1 MHNPAMHVRGARVIA
16 HRAPRSDRPNR
27 EDRNMRNSPSALL
40 ALIMFG
46 GLVGAASAQDTYT
59 LKIACVLDSQHPILV
74 GARRMAELAEKDS
87 GGRLKLNLYP
97 SSQLGG
103 QREVLQNVQA
113 GVVDGVIEATATL
126 TNFVPQLGVVD
137 LPYLAKDESAAFRL
151 FDGPVFEQELG
162 PPAAAAGFHIV
173 QVWEVTFRNVYTRS
187 RPINSVADLKG
198 QKIRVIPSPSYIALF
213 RALGAAPTPMAFGEV
228 YTALQQGVID
238 GAENDTVT
246 YQTTKHMEVA
256 RNLALT
262 GHMMLA
268 NTLYISERVWQR
280 LPDDLKAVIRQAS
293 LEARNTVTAERATRN
308 AKALDDIRAAG
319 INVTQPDLAPFTA
332 VGQQTYKELA
342 ERLGPDL
349 VGRIVEATK

>member
-1 MHNPAMHVRGARVIA
+1 MPKANA
-16 HRAPRSDRPNR
+16 PNR
-27 EDRNMRNSPSALL
+27 EGRNMKNSASALL
-40 ALIMFG
+40 ALI
-46 GLVGAASAQDTYT
+46 LLAAVVGPAAAQDSTN
-59 LKIACVLDSQHPILV
+59 LKIACVLDAQHPILI
-74 GARRMAELAEKDS
+74 GARRMAEVAEKES
-87 GGRLKLNLYP
+87 GGRLKITVYP

-113 GVVDGVIEATATL
+113 GIVDGVIDATATL
-126 TNFVPQLGVVD
+126 TNFVPALGVVD
-137 LPYLAKDESAAFRL
+137 LPYLAKDTAAAFRL
-151 FDGPVFEQELG
+151 FDSPVFEQELG
-162 PPAAAAGFHIV
+162 RPAAAAGFHIV

-187 RPINSVADLKG
+187 RPINAVADLKG

-238 GAENDTVT
+238 GAENDSVT

-262 GHMMLA
+262 SHMMLA

-280 LPDDLKAVIRQAS
+280 LPDDLKAVMGKAS
-293 LEARNTVTAERATRN
+293 LEARKTVTAERATRD
-308 AKALDDIRAAG
+308 AKALGDIRAAG

-332 VGQQTYKELA
+332 VGQQTYKELT

-349 VGRIVEATK
+349 VARIVEAAR

>member
-1 MHNPAMHVRGARVIA
+1 MRSLSNALFAFSVLATISAPAGAQ
-16 HRAPRSDRPNR
+16 
-27 EDRNMRNSPSALL
+27 E
-40 ALIMFG
+40 
-46 GLVGAASAQDTYT
+46 TYN
-59 LKIACVLDSQHPILV
+59 LKIACVLDAQHPIV
-74 GARRMAELAEKDS
+74 IGARHMAEVAEKES
-87 GGRLKLNLYP
+87 GGRLKISVYP

-103 QREVLQNVQA
+103 QREVLQSVQA
-113 GVVDGVIEATATL
+113 GVVDGVVDATATL

-137 LPYLAKDESAAFRL
+137 LPYLAKDAATAFRL
-151 FDGPVFEQELG
+151 FDSPVFAKELG
-162 PPAAAAGFHIV
+162 GPAAAAGFHIV
-173 QVWEVTFRNVYTRS
+173 QVWEITFRNVYTRS
-187 RPINSVADLKG
+187 KPINAVADLKG

-213 RALGAAPTPMAFGEV
+213 RAFGAAPTPMAFGEI

-262 GHMMLA
+262 SHMMLA

-280 LPDDLKAVIRQAS
+280 LPDDIKAAIAKAS
-293 LEARNTVTAERATRN
+293 AEARKTVTAERTPRD
-308 AKALDDIRAAG
+308 AKALDEIRAAG
-319 INVTQPDLAPFTA
+319 INITQPDLAPFREI
-332 VGQQTYKELA
+332 GQQTYKELS